1 LLKVVRDGRTG
12 RGVQLKGVK
21 LIAPL
26 DVADAAAA

>member
-1 LLKVVRDGRTG
+1 MLKVVRDGRTG

-21 LIAPL
+21 PIAPL